1 MKKRFDL
8 ISMGEAVVEIFR
20 KDVDVS
26 LYEVGDFTGPYPS
39 GAPAITADTMAKL
52 GGKAAF
58 IATVGND
65 EFGTTLIKRLAGDG
79 VDTSQFVSLDDA
91 MTGIAFTSYKSSGE
105 RNFIYNFTTAAT
117 AYLKP
122 DYIDTDFIASGRWLH
137 ISGNVL
143 AFSETTRQA
152 VIKAV
157 DAAYEAGVPV
167 SLDPNIRSEIMKQET
182 IRALIHPV
190 LEKIRVIIPS
200 VGELNWMFGN
210 DRDEEEIIAELLTT
224 NIELIVRKE
233 GEKGSTFFTQEG
245 KMYVDAFHVE
255 EIVDPTGCGDAFCA
269 GVIYGLLRGW
279 SHDKVA
285 VFANAVGGLTATRK
299 GAMEGIGSIDD
310 VMSFLQKDNVNNMF
324 GEETWKV

>member
-1 MKKRFDL
+1 MDTRFDL
-8 ISMGEAVVEIFR
+8 ISLGEAVVEIFR

-26 LYEVGDFTGPYPS
+26 LYEVGDFIGPYPS

-58 IATVGND
+58 IATVGSD
-65 EFGTTLIKRLAGDG
+65 DFGTTLVNRLAGDG
-79 VDTSQFVSLDDA
+79 VDTSQFVRLDDA
-91 MTGIAFTSYKSSGE
+91 MTGLALTSYKSSGE

-122 DYIDTDFIASGRWLH
+122 DYIDADFIASGRWLH

-157 DAAYEAGVPV
+157 DAAYEAGIPV
-167 SLDPNIRSEIMKQET
+167 SLDPNIRPEIMKQET
-182 IRALIHPV
+182 IRALIYPV
-190 LEKIRVIIPS
+190 LQKTRVIIPS
-200 VGELNWMFGN
+200 VGELNWIFGN
-210 DRDEEEIIAELLTT
+210 DEDEIITELLKT

-285 VFANAVGGLTATRK
+285 VFANAVGGITATQK

-310 VMSFLQKDNVNNMF
+310 VMAFLRKNNVNNMF
-324 GEETWKV
+324 GEDTWKV